1 MIIAEIN
8 NKEKNMSSLDV
19 EINLHHFKS
28 ELKEL
33 GYSIEEIREIQEILG
48 KSFDE
53 FVIKV
58 IGKGEGQIKKE
69 GELKIK

>member
-1 MIIAEIN
+1 
-8 NKEKNMSSLDV
+8 MSSLDV

-33 GYSIEEIREIQEILG
+33 GYSTKQIQEIQEILR

-53 FVIKV
+53 FVIKIV
-58 IGKGEGQIKKE
+58 GKGEDRIKNE
-69 GELKIK
+69 GELKFE